1 MNEQEIKEKMRERIE
16 SIVEQTL
23 HGAQYVMARQRGE
36 AGGLEGEPDERPFR
50 EIWDEFYRYI
60 VIDGRVDSTIAIAR
74 GAEYKAEKEVKGR
87 KRWWQK

>member
-36 AGGLEGEPDERPFR
+36 AGG
-50 EIWDEFYRYI
+50 
-60 VIDGRVDSTIAIAR
+60 
-74 GAEYKAEKEVKGR
+74 
-87 KRWWQK
+87 